1 MAYDVNVKRVSKIL
15 KVGRKYLNWIQ
26 NSLFEGE
33 LSKAQFERL
42 KADLKNIINPQE
54 DSVVFYL
61 FRSTKYMDKQSL
73 GIEKSDTSSFI

>member
-42 KADLKNIINPQE
+42 KADLKNTINPQE
-54 DSVVFYL
+54 DSVVFYV

-73 GIEKSDTSSFI
+73 GIEKSDTSSFL

>member
-1 MAYDVNVKRVSKIL
+1 MAYDVNAKRVSKIL